1 MAFITEVK
9 PNSSFPLKKK
19 RKEDLLGE
27 IIRKDYTKLQSVVK
41 SFSQKVSLLV
51 LARL

>member
-9 PNSSFPLKKK
+9 STAGGSIKKHN
-19 RKEDLLGE
+19 EDLLGP

-41 SFSQKVSLLV
+41 SFSQKV
-51 LARL
+51 